1 MRLSALTIGLVIVHG
16 RWQRLAIASSYHRT
30 RSAPFFISMACAV
43 DLSKRDWKSAY
54 PLAPAATCYFL
65 DAPFPLVLL
74 PPSQVRQSMNE
85 GGYMRKKK
93 HRVFAIAAL
102 AIIILALHPLV
113 GLVFGDASATQPAS
127 YSFISLDIPNSS
139 GELGFTSLAD
149 INNDGEITG
158 GFTNSSGFGFLIG
171 KTFSSTDIQCPG
183 SLNPAVPNA
192 QPQSINKHGEI
203 TGFCFTGGRLHG
215 FLRDRKGKYTVLDFP
230 RANLTE
236 ATGINDDG
244 QVVGDYRD
252 SNGRFHGFF
261 WDAGLFLTIDVPFP
275 GVTGTAGRGINNVGQ
290 IVGVYNDSSGIP
302 HGFLY
307 KNGIFTSL
315 DFPGAIAT
323 FPDDIN
329 DRGQIVGSYI
339 DSDFVTNSFLFE
351 DGVFTTF
358 DVTFSDAI
366 FNQVNGINNQ
376 GQIVGRY
383 GVINPGDPVN
393 PFLNHGFI
401 ATPEKIIKGKPQLLV
416 STRNN
421 LSNLKRRIQSIE
433 ELSNRLSK
441 SAERM

>member
-1 MRLSALTIGLVIVHG
+1 MCRVILRVHAVIQAGSIRRSNSPSSNWAFRFRLTLSSLRMRLSALTIGLVIVHG

-215 FLRDRKGKYTVLDFP
+215 FC
-230 RANLTE
+230 A
-236 ATGINDDG
+236 I
-244 QVVGDYRD
+244 
-252 SNGRFHGFF
+252 GRVNT
-261 WDAGLFLTIDVPFP
+261 LCLISLVPILP
-275 GVTGTAGRGINNVGQ
+275 K
-290 IVGVYNDSSGIP
+290 P
-302 HGFLY
+302 
-307 KNGIFTSL
+307 
-315 DFPGAIAT
+315 
-323 FPDDIN
+323 
-329 DRGQIVGSYI
+329 
-339 DSDFVTNSFLFE
+339 
-351 DGVFTTF
+351 
-358 DVTFSDAI
+358 
-366 FNQVNGINNQ
+366 
-376 GQIVGRY
+376 
-383 GVINPGDPVN
+383 
-393 PFLNHGFI
+393 
-401 ATPEKIIKGKPQLLV
+401 PE
-416 STRNN
+416 
-421 LSNLKRRIQSIE
+421 
-433 ELSNRLSK
+433 
-441 SAERM
+441 